1 MRGGGV
7 QEEEEE
13 GRRGNLRRKKVELNL
28 NDAHFH
34 LIIDA
39 SNNLGGVDFDACA
52 RNSMQDYHW
61 RAFKVFIH
69 FVHGASGAKHP

>member
-28 NDAHFH
+28 SDAHFH

-39 SNNLGGVDFDACA
+39 SNNLGGVS
-52 RNSMQDYHW
+52 R
-61 RAFKVFIH
+61 RL
-69 FVHGASGAKHP
+69 